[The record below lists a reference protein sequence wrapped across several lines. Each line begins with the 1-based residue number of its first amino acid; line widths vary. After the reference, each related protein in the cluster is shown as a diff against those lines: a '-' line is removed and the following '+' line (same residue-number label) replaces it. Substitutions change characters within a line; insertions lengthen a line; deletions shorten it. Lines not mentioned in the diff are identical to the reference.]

1 MGSQVR
7 VLPGAPFPRL
17 NRRGG
22 RLRLD
27 LAESLHHGSGEVNLL
42 QSPSRAKRHRRLKAR
57 ELIMLVLPLIVA
69 IGFVALVVVTING
82 ATSVR
87 TEWLWRR

>member
-1 MGSQVR
+1 
-7 VLPGAPFPRL
+7 
-17 NRRGG
+17 
-22 RLRLD
+22 
-27 LAESLHHGSGEVNLL
+27 
-42 QSPSRAKRHRRLKAR
+42 
-57 ELIMLVLPLIVA
+57 MLVLPLIVA